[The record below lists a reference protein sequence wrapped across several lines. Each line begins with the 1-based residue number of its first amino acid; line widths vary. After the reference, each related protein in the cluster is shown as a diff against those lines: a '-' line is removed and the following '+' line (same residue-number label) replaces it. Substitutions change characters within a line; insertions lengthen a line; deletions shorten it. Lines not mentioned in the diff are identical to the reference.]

1 MASDGPARRAFD
13 DNLLTAGDNLTAGH
27 NLAAATNF

>member
-13 DNLLTAGDNLTAGH
+13 DNLLTAGDNLTAGYD
-27 NLAAATNF
+27 LTAGYNF

>member
-13 DNLLTAGDNLTAGH
+13 DNLLTAGDNLTDGDK
-27 NLAAATNF
+27 

>member
-13 DNLLTAGDNLTAGH
+13 DNLLTAGDNLIAGYDLTAGY
-27 NLAAATNF
+27 NF